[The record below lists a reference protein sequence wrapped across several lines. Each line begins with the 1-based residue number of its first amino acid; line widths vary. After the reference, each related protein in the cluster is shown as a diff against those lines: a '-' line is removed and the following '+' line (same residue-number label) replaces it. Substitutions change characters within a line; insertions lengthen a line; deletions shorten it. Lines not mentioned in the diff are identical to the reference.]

1 MFVRLIQKELL
12 HHLLDSRFAVVFA
25 FCILL
30 SGLGTYAGIQN
41 HSQQRQQYQA
51 VAVKNRELIE
61 KVREKGGMF
70 DLEGY
75 GYRWNRRPEP
85 LSPVV
90 YGLSGALGQEV
101 LIQYRRYPRF

>member
-70 DLEGY
+70 DLEGL
-75 GYRWNRRPEP
+75 WLPMEP
-85 LSPVV
+85 S
-90 YGLSGALGQEV
+90 SGAAQSGGLRAIGRIGAGGADSVQAV
-101 LIQYRRYPRF
+101 SQV